1 MDVRAIL
8 WNVSLF
14 THSYQRRSGEIF
26 AVHCSATFFSQAY
39 ICTFHLIKPKHVAH
53 KIFADFSSGYG
64 NFPLSSM
71 RKTTVGFRKKTHTY
85 FARVIIGINSN
96 VFLWF
101 HLSSFFSCRFG
112 LRFVVFLL
120 VLFSLSWIALFF
132 AFSFAFIL
140 FFLPS
145 IDRLHWMQSYLYN
158 YPTHEQNYRELFL
171 DIQRQQR
178 YETILNNWEERA
190 EKRQR
195 QSEWKRKT

>member
-71 RKTTVGFRKKTHTY
+71 RKTTVGFRKKNTHI
-85 FARVIIGINSN
+85 FCSSN
-96 VFLWF
+96 NRNKFKCIF
-101 HLSSFFSCRFG
+101 MISFIFFFFMSIRFEICCISVG
-112 LRFVVFLL
+112 A
-120 VLFSLSWIALFF
+120 LFSFLNCSLFR
-132 AFSFAFIL
+132 
-140 FFLPS
+140 FLVRFRP
-145 IDRLHWMQSYLYN
+145 
-158 YPTHEQNYRELFL
+158 LFL
-171 DIQRQQR
+171 AFYRSPTLNAKLSIQLPNTRAKLPRIIFR
-178 YETILNNWEERA
+178 YTKATTIRNNPE
-190 EKRQR
+190 
-195 QSEWKRKT
+195 